1 MKQLHLETVF
11 LRSRLSLDD
20 PRIKAQEDEL
30 DNLKTVQ
37 DEVDAIWKKADRS
50 AGIPNFNTN
59 INTRFEN
66 LNVSGIA
73 TESVSKALEEIWCGM
88 YSDLGGKG
96 ALSLGV
102 GGILPY
108 DNASANYDLWGVYGT
123 GPVSLYIG
131 NPSCT
136 LDLYGDL
143 GKWDT
148 TFAVEA
154 YQPDTTYGDF
164 SRGYAN
170 NSLKRFEN
178 PWNIKSFNDDK
189 NAKNWDDFMS
199 NISYVP
205 SYSPT
210 AGNVQS
216 TSDRVFDGIYAVGRT
231 VPWLAPGGRMWF
243 LVGRMGE
250 TTSQSLRWEE
260 GAKIDQPLFGSLL
273 RASISAEW
281 VNDNFGVSNLPN
293 MPQLD
298 MKDYSADIHLNLAPV
313 LFDFEG
319 GFSHF
324 YTGSVY
330 PGPAYVQSGQLQN
343 DSNAVEAPAGQASMA
358 FYPLTLYYFGLS
370 ENYADFMS
378 KATMSGFNFFHHG
391 LYFNPSDFQDVY
403 GAIGE
408 VDNLQTDRYGWR
420 VNLGWDGRE
429 QTWMKSW
436 PSFLDTF
443 IINFDVSQKKEYV
456 AEQGQ
461 EGYYE
466 VEPTQLLSFYYP
478 DDEGLWGL
486 DLWGNYAPNVNPL
499 RQTYINNIEAMRN
512 DADIVNDDVRYQFR
526 MTSERIPLILPIY
539 NNGGTYS
546 LSPATSGQDPAK
558 YANGNNMYAN
568 IDDLKTYN
576 YITLTAKLK
585 IDKWLGLTSP
595 VDGFF
600 FITDNQVSG
609 VASSSVTNLPVN
621 NNSPLSNNLA
631 PYTLSTSFS
640 NLFEQLVY
648 DGSIMINVVKNV
660 DLMGDIG
667 VETWK
672 SQYTYPQVDYRTND
686 YGLGLAYDI
695 PWGGAKLEFRY
706 KYLEFHD
713 NYIPANNYSGNQYFC
728 KVKFLF

>member
-1 MKQLHLETVF
+1 M
-11 LRSRLSLDD
+11 
-20 PRIKAQEDEL
+20 
-30 DNLKTVQ
+30 DNLKKVQ
-37 DEVDAIWKKADRS
+37 DEVDTTWKKADKS

-66 LNVSGIA
+66 INVSGSLA

-216 TSDRVFDGIYAVGRT
+216 TSDRVIDGIYAVGKN

-243 LVGRMGE
+243 LAGRMGE
-250 TTSQSLRWEE
+250 TTTQSLRWEE
-260 GAKIDQPLFGSLL
+260 GAKIDQPWAHNLI
-273 RASISAEW
+273 RTAISTEW
-281 VNDNFGVSNLPN
+281 VNDNFGVSNLP
-293 MPQLD
+293 MTPQLD
-298 MKDYSADIHLNLAPV
+298 MKDYSADIHLNLTPV
-313 LFDFEG
+313 LFDIEG
-319 GFSHF
+319 GFSQF

-330 PGPAYVQSGQLQN
+330 PGPSYIQSGLLQP
-343 DSNAVEAPAGQASMA
+343 DSDVIQAGAGQASLA
-358 FYPLTLYYFGLS
+358 FYPLTFYYFAIS

-378 KATMSGFNFFHHG
+378 KVTMSGFNFFHHG

-408 VDNLQTDRYGWR
+408 VDNLQSDRYGWR
-420 VNLGWDGRE
+420 ANLGWDGRE
-429 QTWMKSW
+429 QDWMKNW

-443 IINFDVSQKKEYV
+443 IINFDLSEKKEYV

-461 EGYYE
+461 EGCFM
-466 VEPTQLLSFYYP
+466 VEPTQMLSFYYP

-499 RQTYINNIEAMRN
+499 RQTYINNIEQQRN
-512 DADIVNDDVRYQFR
+512 DGDIVNDDVRYQFR
-526 MTSERIPLILPIY
+526 MTSERLPLIMPMY
-539 NNGGTYS
+539 VQSVVVSGGIPVTTYS
-546 LSPATSGQDPAK
+546 LNPVTNGQPPATN
-558 YANGNNMYAN
+558 NGHNIYAN
-568 IDDLKTYN
+568 ITDLKTYD
-576 YITLTAKLK
+576 YITLSAKLK
-585 IDKWLGLTSP
+585 MDKWFGLKTP
-595 VDGFF
+595 MDGFF
-600 FITDNQVSG
+600 FVTDNKVSG
-609 VASSSVTNLPVN
+609 VASNATTVLPTSTTINNITPTITVN
-621 NNSPLSNNLA
+621 IP
-631 PYTLSTSFS
+631 

-648 DGSIMINVVKNV
+648 DGSIMINAVKNV

-713 NYIPANNYSGNQYFC
+713 NYVPGNNYSGNQYFC